1 MKNPIEQRKRMV
13 QDRIEKSFTDG
24 LNVSEEIEKASHG
37 VYEDNAENRRK
48 NRVGQEYGHAAQQKE
63 PTGKTAGAAKTVDEH
78 AAEASDKA
86 LERAAADKNASEEVR
101 NAAQK
106 ELEKRSGSEKQ
117 PKQEEKPADKKS
129 QEAKISETLTK
140 MSFNGNQVHW
150 PADLD
155 ISEVQ
160 KKYGFDLDDVFLDEK
175 KNQFSGYAVKYE
187 KDSSGRPVSKPFDAE
202 QELGDIQAKAVR
214 KAKKELKKRGG
225 QEKTTEDKTENEV
238 EEQPKTE
245 ENADS
250 DFTEEDAKRFEELNS
265 YIDDPKEKYS
275 DKWYNALQEYRDLK
289 ERSFNHE
296 LKKDG
301 LLNLDDFKDVNGIGT
316 IHVSKT
322 NDSRGNQIQ
331 TPYISITIDKK
342 KDLKN
347 FIKDVNSKLGTELS
361 EDNFEFH
368 PRDRYSSSYYEIA
381 VNPKTKEFNTDS
393 EIRKQIQ
400 DEHANKQREESEAK
414 RLAQKKQTMNS
425 LNGSNSFTKESLN
438 QLFED
443 DETKGHAF
451 SYFNY
456 GDDEDCTPE
465 EIEQFEKLKKMGA
478 KTSDYFDWKE
488 SDEAETYEKKMQAKG
503 YRLFDISTGD
513 GYLWLM
519 IKDKKLSK
527 DVKKSIINDI
537 EIKSV
542 EEAQE
547 ILKGIE

>member
-1 MKNPIEQRKRMV
+1 MENPIESRKRMV
-13 QDRIEKSFTDG
+13 QDRIEKSFQDG
-24 LNVSEEIEKASHG
+24 LNLNDEIEKGRHG
-37 VYEDNAENRRK
+37 IYEDNAENRKK

-63 PTGKTAGAAKTVDEH
+63 PTGRPAGSNAGEQPSVEDH
-78 AAEASDKA
+78 ASNASDKA
-86 LERAAADKNASEEVR
+86 LQRAVADNNAPSGVR
-101 NAAQK
+101 
-106 ELEKRSGSEKQ
+106 
-117 PKQEEKPADKKS
+117 
-129 QEAKISETLTK
+129 
-140 MSFNGNQVHW
+140 
-150 PADLD
+150 
-155 ISEVQ
+155 
-160 KKYGFDLDDVFLDEK
+160 
-175 KNQFSGYAVKYE
+175 
-187 KDSSGRPVSKPFDAE
+187 
-202 QELGDIQAKAVR
+202 QA
-214 KAKKELKKRGG
+214 AKKELEKRGG
-225 QEKTTEDKTENEV
+225 QEKTAEDKTETKV

-245 ENADS
+245 ENTDS
-250 DFTEEDAKRFEELNS
+250 DFTEEDAKRFEELDS

-275 DKWYNALQEYRDLK
+275 DKWYNALREYKDLR

-301 LLNLDDFKDVNGIGT
+301 LLNLDDFKDVKGIGT

-322 NDSRGNQIQ
+322 NDSGGNQIQ

-347 FIKDVNSKLGTELS
+347 FIKDVNSKLGIELS
-361 EDNFEFH
+361 DDNFEFH
-368 PRDRYSSSYYEIA
+368 PRDRYSGSYYEIA

-393 EIRKQIQ
+393 EIRKQIK
-400 DEHANKQREESEAK
+400 DEHANKQREEAEAK

-425 LNGSNSFTKESLN
+425 LKGSNSLTKESVNKL
-438 QLFED
+438 LED

-503 YRLFDISTGD
+503 YRLFDISTAD

-527 DVKKSIINDI
+527 DVEKSIINDI
-537 EIKSV
+537 DIADV
-542 EEAQE
+542 DEAKE
-547 ILKGIE
+547 ILKGIDAENEFFEKAVYADTPENRKLGRVGQEYHKKSRGEKKAEYKKEFKRVSGVADYIAEVAGSSKSKQDKKKIARKIMKVKQDKSLTMEEKRKKILALNKMLAKSEE

>member
-1 MKNPIEQRKRMV
+1 MENPIEQRKRMV
-13 QDRIEKSFTDG
+13 QDRIEKSFGDG

-63 PTGKTAGAAKTVDEH
+63 PTGKTAGVAKTVDEH

-86 LERAAADKNASEEVR
+86 LERAAADKNAKPEVR
-101 NAAQK
+101 YAAQK
-106 ELEKRSGSEKQ
+106 ELE
-117 PKQEEKPADKKS
+117 
-129 QEAKISETLTK
+129 
-140 MSFNGNQVHW
+140 N
-150 PADLD
+150 
-155 ISEVQ
+155 
-160 KKYGFDLDDVFLDEK
+160 
-175 KNQFSGYAVKYE
+175 
-187 KDSSGRPVSKPFDAE
+187 
-202 QELGDIQAKAVR
+202 
-214 KAKKELKKRGG
+214 RGG
-225 QEKTTEDKTENEV
+225 QEKTTEDKTETKV
-238 EEQPKTE
+238 EEQPKTY
-245 ENADS
+245 ENTDS

-275 DKWYNALQEYRDLK
+275 DKWYDALKEYRDLR

-296 LKKDG
+296 LKKDV
-301 LLNLDDFKDVNGIGT
+301 LLNLDDFKDVKGIGT

-347 FIKDVNSKLGTELS
+347 FIKDVNSKLGIELS
-361 EDNFEFH
+361 DDNFEFN
-368 PRDRYSSSYYEIA
+368 PRDRYSGSYYEIA
-381 VNPKTKEFNTDS
+381 VNPKTKEFNTDG

-400 DEHANKQREESEAK
+400 DDHANKQREEAETK

-425 LNGSNSFTKESLN
+425 LKGSNSLTKESVNKL
-438 QLFED
+438 LED

-519 IKDKKLSK
+519 IKDNKLSK
-527 DVKKSIINDI
+527 DMKKSIINDI

-542 EEAQE
+542 EEAHE